1 MLENLL
7 TNKFSNLNPV
17 QSDWIIRAFY
27 CLETVLLRQK
37 GLMTPQPYSDWR
49 ADRLT
54 MKQTVKPPGN
64 DSVTLFKLLS
74 LEIKR

>member
-17 QSDWIIRAFY
+17 QLDWIIRAFY

-49 ADRLT
+49 AYGLT
-54 MKQTVKPPGN
+54 MK
-64 DSVTLFKLLS
+64 
-74 LEIKR
+74 